1 MNLHYFITF
10 SSRGSGVCRSLF
22 LRTFMV
28 MLFFITG
35 SNGIYAVDDLKAT
48 LYKPSDNGSW
58 DSSKNEYSW
67 TAPWNNLMTIFTG
80 LEGKLGKDYVALKF
94 TTSNYTNSYRVCF
107 MDGDVKV
114 AQIDFW
120 KKGEKYLDFSNRI
133 ELKDVDLSKIDNIK
147 FGGNTGTGSI
157 TLDPGSIVL
166 VGQSQVIVSSSNDAK
181 GTVYFTV
188 GNDATQYQSAKV
200 PNHTNVKFY
209 AKPISEKVIFTG
221 WDGHGSGKYHN
232 TTEETVTGDLNFIAK
247 FADGIPIKCTVEP
260 NGAAEPDVYQKGHPG
275 WGLPVD
281 GYVGPGQATTFGFK
295 NQQGKYKFDGLSVMF
310 MMLMLKKKY
319 LS

>member
-1 MNLHYFITF
+1 
-10 SSRGSGVCRSLF
+10 
-22 LRTFMV
+22 
-28 MLFFITG
+28 MLFITG
-35 SNGIYAVDDLKAT
+35 SNGIYAGEDLKAT
-48 LYKPSDNGSW
+48 LSEPASHGFWNQET
-58 DSSKNEYSW
+58 NQYSW
-67 TAPWNNLMTIFTG
+67 NLGWDNLMTIFTG

-120 KKGEKYLDFSNRI
+120 KKGEKYLDFSNRN
-133 ELKDVDLSKIDNIK
+133 ELKDVDLSKVDNIK
-147 FGGNTGTGSI
+147 FGGNTNTGSI
-157 TLDPGSIVL
+157 TLDPTSIVL

-188 GNDATQYQSAKV
+188 GNDATQYKNKTV

-209 AKPISEKVIFTG
+209 ANPINEKVIFTG
-221 WDGHGSGKYHN
+221 WDGDGSGKYHK
-232 TTEETVTGDLNFIAK
+232 TTEETVTGDLNFIAN

-260 NGAAEPDVYQKGHPG
+260 NGAAEPVVYQKGHPE
-275 WGLPVD
+275 WGLPDD

-295 NQQGKYKFDGLSVMF
+295 NQQGKYKFDGWYDANNNLLSKETSYTVDQINAETM
-310 MMLMLKKKY
+310 
-319 LS
+319 